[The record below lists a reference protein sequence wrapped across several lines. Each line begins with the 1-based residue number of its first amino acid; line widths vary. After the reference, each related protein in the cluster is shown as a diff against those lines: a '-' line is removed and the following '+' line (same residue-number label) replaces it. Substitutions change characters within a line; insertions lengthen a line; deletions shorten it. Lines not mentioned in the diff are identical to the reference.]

1 MEFVM
6 HKIPKLVCWMTLCLI
21 VCTVSSGARL
31 VAQPE
36 DLPKSP
42 LEAFATRSTAKVIWS
57 KLIGHFESQ
66 ESRATI
72 TALIVEDTTRKPS
85 VMRGLRMD
93 LTHIGATPSCDQK
106 YTAWIIM
113 CKRVNAAIYVEE
125 GRLERVR
132 NGIKRGV
139 QLRPMEFISQYNT
152 NAPGRASTGLIVCGY
167 QFSDRQPLELAEL
180 FTRAIAELQA
190 ESR

>member
-1 MEFVM
+1 M
-6 HKIPKLVCWMTLCLI
+6 HKSSKLVCEIALCLI
-21 VCTVSSGARL
+21 VCAVSGGARL
-31 VAQPE
+31 AAPPR

-42 LEAFATRSTAKVIWS
+42 LEAFATRSTAKVTWS
-57 KLIGHFESQ
+57 KMIGQFESQ

-85 VMRGLRMD
+85 IMRGLRMD
-93 LTHIGATPSCDQK
+93 LAHIGATPSCDHK
-106 YTAWIIM
+106 YTAWTIM

-132 NGIKRGV
+132 NDINRGV
-139 QLRPMEFISQYNT
+139 AELRPMEFISQYSV
-152 NAPGRASTGLIVCGY
+152 NAPGRVSMGLIVCGY
-167 QFSDRQPLELAEL
+167 QFSGRAPGDLAEL
-180 FTRAIAELQA
+180 FTRAIAELRA

>member
-1 MEFVM
+1 MR
-6 HKIPKLVCWMTLCLI
+6 KISNLVCWIALCLI
-21 VCTVSSGARL
+21 VCAVSGGVRL
-31 VAQPE
+31 AAQPE

-42 LEAFATRSTAKVIWS
+42 LEAFATGSTAKVIWS
-57 KLIGHFESQ
+57 KMIGHFESQ

-85 VMRGLRMD
+85 IMRGLRMD
-93 LTHIGATPSCDQK
+93 LAHIGATPSCDHK
-106 YTAWIIM
+106 YTAWTIM

-132 NGIKRGV
+132 NGIKRGAAE
-139 QLRPMEFISQYNT
+139 LRPMEFISQYST

-167 QFSDRQPLELAEL
+167 QFSDRKPGDLAEL
-180 FTRAIAELQA
+180 FTRARCTICNSAE
-190 ESR
+190 

>member
-1 MEFVM
+1 MR
-6 HKIPKLVCWMTLCLI
+6 KISKVIYGIALCLI
-21 VCTVSSGARL
+21 VCAVSGGARFA
-31 VAQPE
+31 AQPG

-57 KLIGHFESQ
+57 KMIGQFESQ
-66 ESRATI
+66 EARATI
-72 TALIVEDTTRKPS
+72 TALIVEDTTREPRI
-85 VMRGLRMD
+85 MRGLRMD
-93 LTHIGATPSCDQK
+93 LAHIGATPSCDHK
-106 YTAWIIM
+106 VAAWAIM

-132 NGIKRGV
+132 NGIKRGAAE
-139 QLRPMEFISQYNT
+139 LRPMEFISQYSMSCQ
-152 NAPGRASTGLIVCGY
+152 GRVSTGLIVSGY
-167 QFSDRQPLELAEL
+167 QFSDRQPSELAEL